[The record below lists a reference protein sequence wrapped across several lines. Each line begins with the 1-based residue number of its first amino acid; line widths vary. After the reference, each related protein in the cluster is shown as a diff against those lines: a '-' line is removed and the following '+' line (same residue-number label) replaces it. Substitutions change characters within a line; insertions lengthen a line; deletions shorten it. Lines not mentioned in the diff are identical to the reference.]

1 MSRRVKS
8 TVSEP
13 TTLWPQTAGTH
24 SLITL
29 TLTYLTLAPHL
40 FQEQVRH
47 APPSGPLHLLV
58 EIKCYLP
65 YW

>member
-40 FQEQVRH
+40 FQEQVRL
-47 APPSGPLHLLV
+47 AS
-58 EIKCYLP
+58 
-65 YW
+65 